1 MTPDIATWFNSWER
15 LLSIGLSAIA
25 TYIGIVILVRISG
38 KRTTSQMNNF
48 DWIITVALGG
58 LVTSGILL
66 KGVSVADAMFAA
78 SMLIGLQWL
87 MTTIVLRSELVRKL
101 VKAEPTLLLNEGKLL
116 DSNMRRERISKAEIM
131 AALRENG
138 LHELKQAKWVVLE
151 TDASFSVIADNDER
165 PAEPEIL
172 SNVGGRP
179 QGTG

>member
-66 KGVSVADAMFAA
+66 KGVSVVDALFAA

-87 MTTIVLRSELVRKL
+87 MTIIVLRSELVCKL

-116 DSNMRRERISKAEIM
+116 DRNMRRERISKAEIM

-151 TDASFSVIADNDER
+151 TDASFSVIADNGER

-172 SNVGGRP
+172 SNVGGCP
-179 QGTG
+179 QRMG